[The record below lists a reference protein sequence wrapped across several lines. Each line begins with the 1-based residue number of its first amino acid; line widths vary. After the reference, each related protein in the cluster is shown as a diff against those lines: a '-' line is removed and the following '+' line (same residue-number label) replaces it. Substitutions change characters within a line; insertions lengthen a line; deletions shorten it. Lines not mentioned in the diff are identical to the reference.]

1 MLAVSATATP
11 SGASSCPAATRGRD
25 RKDVQFEGL
34 GPLQT
39 GGVIRR
45 VPSLL
50 AKLSG
55 PRCHAHPASL
65 ASAVCHS
72 CGREICERCVA
83 LDAGGIPRCL
93 ACSGRRALRVRVA
106 AAVLALLVVG
116 AGSMAWRSLRQLPT
130 PAQADASGAPLDSP
144 EAKAVARLRA
154 QVQLEP
160 CDRRRIVELAELTL
174 GAGDSRE
181 TLSQVD
187 TFLRKCG
194 EYPRLRELSYQA
206 HKQLSEW
213 AGAAADAGKLIELDP
228 QDANY
233 RGWRGLVYEQS
244 GDLARAAEDYE
255 QALLLK
261 PHLADVPMN
270 LAAAYEKLGKPC
282 SAILPLAQVVTYYP
296 EARNVDAI
304 QARIGRLAFMG
315 ECAWAV
321 GEGQALIR
329 SRSGAHV
336 MTARVRVNGRDCGTF
351 IVDTGAT
358 LVVLSRR
365 AAVSLALN
373 LAGAP
378 RFYTQTANG
387 VGSGSA
393 VVLDKVEVQG
403 VRAARVSAAVVDE
416 LVGVDGLLGMSFLSR
431 FDLNRSNGV
440 LEIKAR
446 KRSMAAS
453 PPAPAG
459 RPAP

>member
-1 MLAVSATATP
+1 M
-11 SGASSCPAATRGRD
+11 
-25 RKDVQFEGL
+25 
-34 GPLQT
+34 
-39 GGVIRR
+39 RR

-65 ASAVCHS
+65 ACAACRS
-72 CGREICERCVA
+72 CGREICELCVA
-83 LDAGGIPRCL
+83 LDAGAVPRCL
-93 ACSGRRALRVRVA
+93 ACSRRRALRVRLAVA
-106 AAVLALLVVG
+106 VFVLFVVG
-116 AGSMAWRSLRQLPT
+116 AGSMAWRSMRQLPI
-130 PAQADASGAPLDSP
+130 PAQADTTDPPLDSP

-154 QVQLEP
+154 QVQREP

-174 GAGDSRE
+174 RAGDSRE
-181 TLSQVD
+181 TLSQAD
-187 TFLRKCG
+187 NFFRKCG
-194 EYPRLRELSYQA
+194 EYSRLRELSFQA

-213 AGAAADAGKLIELDP
+213 TGAAADAGKLIELDP

-233 RGWRGLVYEQS
+233 RGWRGLVYEES

-261 PHLADVPMN
+261 PHLADLPMN

-296 EARNVDAI
+296 EARNVDGI
-304 QARIGRLAFMG
+304 QARIARLASMG
-315 ECAWAV
+315 ECAWSV
-321 GEGQALIR
+321 GEGHALIR
-329 SRSGAHV
+329 SRPGAHV
-336 MTARVRVNGRDCGTF
+336 MTAPVRINGRDCGTF

-365 AAVSLALN
+365 AAALLALN

-378 RFYTQTANG
+378 RLYTQTANG

-440 LEIKAR
+440 LEIKTR
-446 KRSMAAS
+446 KR
-453 PPAPAG
+453 PAVP
-459 RPAP
+459 